1 MTDNSGDVVASSVAS
16 LVNEWGEVLAR
27 EVGQKLQKLRVT
39 RKIRQKGLRTQE
51 VDMPLGIPIVLSVG
65 VVPTGG
71 LKVGESGGPAI
82 RSTATTGPR
91 IGIHIL
97 YLVLGWKG
105 NSTYIIFSRRRN
117 NLFNRFSYDPIH
129 MSWNDLFNQL
139 RDSSP
144 NFFRD
149 DNRSGCSDILHLCVQ
164 STLLSDTL
172 LQPEL

>member
-1 MTDNSGDVVASSVAS
+1 
-16 LVNEWGEVLAR
+16 
-27 EVGQKLQKLRVT
+27 
-39 RKIRQKGLRTQE
+39 
-51 VDMPLGIPIVLSVG
+51 MPLGIPIVLSVG
-65 VVPTGG
+65 VVPTSG

-82 RSTATTGPR
+82 RSTATTGPG

-149 DNRSGCSDILHLCVQ
+149 DNRSGCSDILIFVFSQRFCRTHFCSLSYKRQRQFALANRCCDTD
-164 STLLSDTL
+164 STLKLTFDSTKTL
-172 LQPEL
+172 FVASNFEEDNTAVS